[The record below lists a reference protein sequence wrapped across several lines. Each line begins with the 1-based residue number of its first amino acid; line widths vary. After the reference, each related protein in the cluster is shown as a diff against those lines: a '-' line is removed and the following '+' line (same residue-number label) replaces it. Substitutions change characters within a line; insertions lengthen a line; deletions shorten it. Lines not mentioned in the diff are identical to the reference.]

1 MSKETVWVA
10 SELYYPEEQA
20 TGVFMTGIA
29 EGMAAQG
36 LNVKA
41 LAAQPNAGRVAS
53 HEVLN
58 GVEVFRS
65 WSTSFSKDF
74 VPGRIINVL
83 TTSFSMMFSALWRI
97 RKNDIVLVVTN
108 PPTLP
113 YMIMLVCKIKRA
125 KCIVRVDDVFP
136 NNMHA
141 CNYYSNTSLIY
152 KVCDW
157 LTGWLYKNVDALV
170 VIGRCQEVLV
180 QTKTEKIKDIR
191 VITNWADID
200 DIGPDSEAGKAFLK
214 EYGLEDKLVIQWA
227 GNMGFP
233 HDVETILAGI
243 EKLAVH
249 EEVHFLIIGSGAR
262 REWMEE
268 NVAAKGLKN
277 VTFLGLLPRNQQP
290 AFLNGCDIGLS
301 SLVDGYWGIAV
312 PSRSYNILCAGK
324 PILTVAQAD
333 GEISRMITDKN
344 VGWVVP
350 PGDSDRLVEV
360 VTDVLENRSQ
370 LAEMGERGRQLVE
383 SEYSAAY
390 IIDCYA
396 NLVKEFIPNN

>member
-1 MSKETVWVA
+1 MSQGRVWVA
-10 SELYYPEEQA
+10 SELYYPDEQA

-29 EGMAAQG
+29 EGLAARG
-36 LNVKA
+36 LEVKA
-41 LAAQPNAGRVAS
+41 LAAQPNSGKVAS
-53 HEVLN
+53 HEFLN

-74 VPGRIINVL
+74 VPGRIVNVL
-83 TTSFSMMFSALWRI
+83 TTSFSMLFSALWRI
-97 RKNDIVLVVTN
+97 RKNDVVLVVTN

-113 YMIMLVCKIKRA
+113 YMILLVCKIKRA

-136 NNMHA
+136 DNMHA
-141 CNYYSNTSLIY
+141 CNYYSNQSLIY
-152 KVCDW
+152 KFFDW
-157 LTGWLYKNVDALV
+157 LTAWLYSNVDVLV

-180 QTKTEKIKDIR
+180 QTKTKDISEIR
-191 VITNWADID
+191 VITNWADVD
-200 DIGPDSEAGKAFLK
+200 DIGPDPEAGKQFLAGL
-214 EYGLEDKLVIQWA
+214 GLEGKLVLQWA

-233 HDVETILAGI
+233 HDVETILEAI

-249 EEVHFLIIGSGAR
+249 DEVHFLIIGSGAR
-262 REWMEE
+262 RPWIEE
-268 NVAAKGLKN
+268 QVNKKGLKN
-277 VTFLGLLPRNQQP
+277 VTFLGLLPRSQQQ

-333 GEISRMITDKN
+333 GEISQLIVEKN

-350 PGDSDRLVEV
+350 PGDSDKFVEV
-360 VTDVLENRSQ
+360 VTDVLQNRNQ
-370 LAEMGERGRQLVE
+370 LADMGRRGREVAE
-383 SEYSAAY
+383 NEYSAAY
-390 IIDCYA
+390 IIDRYA
-396 NLVKEFIPNN
+396 ELVREHLPN

>member
-1 MSKETVWVA
+1 MSQGTVWVA
-10 SELYYPEEQA
+10 SELYYPDEQA

-29 EGMAAQG
+29 EGLAARG
-36 LNVKA
+36 LEVKA
-41 LAAQPNAGRVAS
+41 LAAQPNSGKVAS
-53 HEVLN
+53 HEFLN

-83 TTSFSMMFSALWRI
+83 TTSFSMLFSALWRI
-97 RKNDIVLVVTN
+97 RKNDVVLVVTN

-136 NNMHA
+136 DNMHA
-141 CNYYSNTSLIY
+141 CNYYSNQSFIY
-152 KVCDW
+152 KFFDW
-157 LTGWLYKNVDALV
+157 LTAWLYSNVDVLV

-180 QTKTEKIKDIR
+180 QTKTDNISEIR
-191 VITNWADID
+191 VITNWADVD
-200 DIGPDSEAGKAFLK
+200 DIGPDPEAGKQFLA
-214 EYGLEDKLVIQWA
+214 ELGLEGKLVLQWA

-233 HDVETILAGI
+233 HDVETILEAI
-243 EKLAVH
+243 EKLSVH
-249 EEVHFLIIGSGAR
+249 EDVHFLIIGSGAR
-262 REWMEE
+262 RPWMEE
-268 NVAAKGLKN
+268 QVKKKGLRN
-277 VTFLGLLPRNQQP
+277 VTFLGLLPRSQQQ

-333 GEISRMITDKN
+333 GEISRLIVDKS

-350 PGDSDRLVEV
+350 PGDSDKFVEV
-360 VTDVLENRSQ
+360 VTGVLNDRSQ
-370 LAEMGERGRQLVE
+370 LVEMGRRGRAVAEQ
-383 SEYSAAY
+383 EYSAAY
-390 IIDCYA
+390 IIDRYA
-396 NLVKEFIPNN
+396 ELLEEQLST

>member
-1 MSKETVWVA
+1 MSQGTVWVA
-10 SELYYPEEQA
+10 SELYYPDEQA

-29 EGMAAQG
+29 EGLAARG
-36 LNVKA
+36 LEVKA
-41 LAAQPNAGRVAS
+41 LAAQPNSGKVAS
-53 HEVLN
+53 HEFLN

-83 TTSFSMMFSALWRI
+83 TTSFSMLFSALWRI
-97 RKNDIVLVVTN
+97 RKNDVVLVVTN

-136 NNMHA
+136 DNMHA
-141 CNYYSNTSLIY
+141 CNYYSNKSLIY
-152 KVCDW
+152 KFFDW
-157 LTGWLYKNVDALV
+157 LTAWLYSNVDVLV

-180 QTKTEKIKDIR
+180 QTKTDDISEIR
-191 VITNWADID
+191 VITNWADVD
-200 DIGPDSEAGKAFLK
+200 DIGPDPEAGKKFLA
-214 EYGLEDKLVIQWA
+214 ELGLEGKLVLQWA

-233 HDVETILAGI
+233 HDVETILEAI
-243 EKLAVH
+243 EKLSVH
-249 EEVHFLIIGSGAR
+249 EDVHFLIIGSGAR
-262 REWMEE
+262 RPWMEE
-268 NVAAKGLKN
+268 QVKKKGLRN
-277 VTFLGLLPRNQQP
+277 VTFLGLLPRSQQQ

-333 GEISRMITDKN
+333 GEISRLIVDKN

-350 PGDSDRLVEV
+350 PGDSDKFVEV
-360 VTDVLENRSQ
+360 VTGVLNDRSQ
-370 LAEMGERGRQLVE
+370 LVEMGRRGREVAEQ
-383 SEYSAAY
+383 EYSAAY
-390 IIDCYA
+390 IIDRYA
-396 NLVKEFIPNN
+396 ELVEEQLSA